1 MVWHD
6 LDGEDDRGTS
16 GESGSIYSIFGDGCP
31 GDIWTHFIGFYELWL
46 RDFIFLF
53 LRIFLYVISIP
64 SAPSGAVIIK
74 SSKRQ
79 KGRLPMCNGYPQRHP
94 QEQRGWLQLPARVCR
109 ISQIIFWIR
118 KLYFWLSERRPY
130 WQQPADRKQRLCP
143 QAILQWQWAE
153 KKSQGR
159 WWLICGEVQG
169 KIHLH
174 SRYKVK
180 NLDKGHLLS

>member
-1 MVWHD
+1 MTWSGWRRWSGNIRRIREHLFHFRRWMSGRYLNLFYRVLWTMVA
-6 LDGEDDRGTS
+6 R
-16 GESGSIYSIFGDGCP
+16 
-31 GDIWTHFIGFYELWL
+31 FY
-46 RDFIFLF
+46 FSFSKN
-53 LRIFLYVISIP
+53 FLYVISI
-64 SAPSGAVIIK
+64 SGAPSGAVIIK

-174 SRYKVK
+174 SRYKAK